1 MKLLQSLPDQFR
13 SKLPPPGEMRRGA
26 QIAAFLLVMF
36 ILLYIAGT
44 FMPEGF
50 DWGWAFSKGIIPS
63 LWVPWTKALVS
74 VLNYPTIFAIT
85 ILSMAIRALRYRN
98 SPLALALGLIS
109 LPTLWMFHLGNLDGI
124 SILGLVLLP
133 WGAPLVLLKPQ
144 IASFA
149 LLANRKS
156 IIVAI
161 AWLLISFLIWGFW
174 PLTWLPLLTNQWSVE
189 WPQDIAL
196 FPWGLLI
203 ALPLMWFSR
212 GDEDLLMAAGSF
224 ATPHLFPYHFIV
236 LMPALARMRI
246 PMMLLTW
253 FISWTPL
260 LSNWLGPW
268 AWHFGNL
275 MSVCF
280 WAGIYFN
287 RKDPVRLKREAARRA
302 SLEQAA

>member
-1 MKLLQSLPDQFR
+1 
-13 SKLPPPGEMRRGA
+13 
-26 QIAAFLLVMF
+26 
-36 ILLYIAGT
+36 
-44 FMPEGF
+44 
-50 DWGWAFSKGIIPS
+50 
-63 LWVPWTKALVS
+63 
-74 VLNYPTIFAIT
+74 
-85 ILSMAIRALRYRN
+85 
-98 SPLALALGLIS
+98 
-109 LPTLWMFHLGNLDGI
+109 
-124 SILGLVLLP
+124 
-133 WGAPLVLLKPQ
+133 
-144 IASFA
+144 
-149 LLANRKS
+149 
-156 IIVAI
+156 VAI